1 MEEVKNDSL
10 KLEDEINVDELTEE
24 ERLRY
29 RLQEADIELEKYE
42 DILPENMDEETYFKM
57 QELKQE
63 IKSLRKELKNNAKKE
78 NSNSIWEKINIW
90 YVVWGVLAFI
100 SIVYPLGPL
109 FSAYYLTL
117 VKSILTLIADNV
129 TNVTL
134 QKILVFL
141 IYLIYFIFYL
151 VIDLVI
157 YKFIKKNKINFWTMI
172 SIVSV
177 HIITSAI
184 SISFV
189 IDSFF

>member
-29 RLQEADIELEKYE
+29 RLQEADVELEKYE

-63 IKSLRKELKNNAKKE
+63 IKNLRKELKNSTKKE
-78 NSNSIWEKINIW
+78 NNNSIWEKINIW
-90 YVVWGVLAFI
+90 YVIWGVLAFI
-100 SIVYPLGPL
+100 VIVYPLGPL
-109 FSAYYLTL
+109 FSAYYLSL

-141 IYLIYFIFYL
+141 IYIIYFIFFII
-151 VIDLVI
+151 VDLVI

-172 SIVSV
+172 SITSV
-177 HIITSAI
+177 HALTSVI
-184 SISFV
+184 SILLV

>member
-1 MEEVKNDSL
+1 MEDVKNDSL

-24 ERLRY
+24 ERLRL

-63 IKSLRKELKNNAKKE
+63 IKSIRKELKSISKKE
-78 NSNSIWEKINIW
+78 SSNSIWEKLNIW
-90 YVVWGVLAFI
+90 YVIWGALAFI
-100 SIVYPLGPL
+100 VIVYPLGPL
-109 FSAYYLTL
+109 FSANYLTL
-117 VKSILTLIADNV
+117 VQGLLKLIANNV

-141 IYLIYFIFYL
+141 IYIIYFIFFII
-151 VIDLVI
+151 VDLVI

-177 HIITSAI
+177 HALTSVI
-184 SISFV
+184 SILLV